1 MSLTQQQTDHIMK
14 QSVERILDFIA
25 KGLVKFPDDLVQYR
39 NHPKFQ
45 AIEQQFGALP
55 SPDALSRW
63 NEISA
68 MNGSVSPDTLAA
80 ALADF
85 INKYGANKGNSNM
98 ISQAHLQL
106 AALTEKAESAYWQ
119 SIDFN
124 SIDSLLRHKHK
135 FTASIHADEIE
146 QRVWQLTDRSNKSQ
160 VNRYINEYPNGLH
173 RSAAEEIL
181 QSADLWAG
189 VSTDP
194 DPVTLSDY
202 IRETPSS
209 PFLNEAYALLD
220 EAKKQEIRKMTAD
233 PASYDLSLFNLML
246 KENIFTAAELIDNGV
261 CTEQTLRYLAKP
273 PMLPD
278 IEQQVSLP
286 AAPRRGATDVF
297 FFGIPSSGKTCVLM
311 GLLGAKDLYYDSA
324 AGTGGSYA
332 DSLYIYR
339 NHGKAPGRTYGNFVA
354 QIQAVIR
361 PRNANSVYPLN
372 LIEMSGEEFAMK
384 IAYNPSNEVNFENMG
399 GGATKILSS
408 HNPKI
413 IFIVIDPT
421 ADGLIT
427 IATENADG
435 STQKKI
441 VQQEIVINKIVNMLA
456 KNPEVLK
463 RTTAIHFIM
472 TKADS
477 LGPRSERQ
485 RIAVDRVNALYGPT
499 IDNLCQICAKYGIN
513 RSSNFQPTLTS
524 FSLGKFYIGDMFSY
538 DSTDSDTIVSILRSI
553 AMPVAYKDYLGNL

>member
-14 QSVERILDFIA
+14 QSVERILDFIS
-25 KGLVKFPDDLVQYR
+25 KGLVRFPDDLAQYR

-45 AIEQQFGALP
+45 AIEQQLGSIP
-55 SPDALSRW
+55 SPEAIARW
-63 NEISA
+63 NEIATMRSTA
-68 MNGSVSPDTLAA
+68 GSDTLTA

-85 INKYGANKGNSNM
+85 VNRFASNPGNANMVN
-98 ISQAHLQL
+98 QAHLQL
-106 AALTEKAESAYWQ
+106 AALTEKAEAGDWN
-119 SIDFN
+119 SIDFD
-124 SIDSLLRHKHK
+124 SIGSLLRHKHK
-135 FTASIHADEIE
+135 FPASIHSDEIE
-146 QRVWQLTDRSNKSQ
+146 HRVWQLIDRTNKAQ
-160 VNRYINEYPNGLH
+160 VSLYVSEYPDGLH
-173 RSAAEEIL
+173 RSEADALL
-181 QSADLWAG
+181 QSADLWEG

-202 IRETPSS
+202 IRENPSTPYLSEAYSLLDQAKKREIDKMISS
-209 PFLNEAYALLD
+209 PA
-220 EAKKQEIRKMTAD
+220 T
-233 PASYDLSLFNLML
+233 YDIAFFNLLL
-246 KENIFTAAELIDNGV
+246 KENIFTIEELIANNV
-261 CTEQTLRYLAKP
+261 CTEQTLKFLANP
-273 PMLPD
+273 PVLPD
-278 IEQQVSLP
+278 IEQSATPP
-286 AAPRRGATDVF
+286 ALPRRGATDVF

-311 GLLGAKDLYYDSA
+311 GLLGAADVYYDSA
-324 AGTGGSYA
+324 AGNGGSYA

-354 QIQAVIR
+354 QIQSVIR
-361 PRNANSVYPLN
+361 PRKGNSVYPLN

-408 HNPKI
+408 PNPKI

-421 ADGLIT
+421 ANGLIT

-456 KNPEVLK
+456 KNPDVLK
-463 RTTAIHFIM
+463 RTIAIHFIM
-472 TKADS
+472 TKADT

-485 RIAVDRVNALYGPT
+485 RIAVERVNSLYGPT

-513 RSSNFQPTLTS
+513 RSSNFQPTLTT
-524 FSLGKFYIGDMFSY
+524 FSLGRFYIGDMFAY
-538 DSTDSDTIVSILRSI
+538 DPTDSNIITNILSSL
-553 AMPVAYKDYLGNL
+553 AQPVAYKDYLNNL